1 MKIIEPS
8 FEILQFPSDLRLLE
22 IAGRNCYKSDKQDTD
37 NFIGK
42 IVKDQHLSVIEH
54 LVATVRIIADRGF
67 LAEITRH
74 RLASFSVESTRYCNY
89 AKNKFNNELTFIIPR
104 CFYNADSFDAK
115 YTIWYK
121 QMQNA
126 ENSYLELIHLKTKP
140 EDARSILPMSL
151 KTDIIM
157 TANLRSWL
165 EMFPKRC
172 SDKAHPDMKYLM
184 RQIQQEFRKRCP
196 AIFE

>member
-37 NFIGK
+37 NFIRK

-74 RLASFSVESTRYCNY
+74 RLVSFSVESTRYCNY
-89 AKNKFNNELTFIIPR
+89 AKDKFNNELTFILPR
-104 CFYNADSFDAK
+104 CFYNSDSLDAK

-126 ENSYLELIHLKTKP
+126 ENSYLELIRLKTKP

-172 SDKAHPDMKYLM
+172 SNKAHHDMSFIM
-184 RQIQQEFRKRCP
+184 RQIRQEFHKRCP
-196 AIFE
+196 TIFE